1 MNTLGSS
8 GFHVKIR
15 VEVLNNPKNIVQKMV
30 LGCLAKD
37 DEIFFDYWGENMDLW
52 QNFLLLVRSID
63 TFCVKLGQFVQT

>member
-1 MNTLGSS
+1 
-8 GFHVKIR
+8 
-15 VEVLNNPKNIVQKMV
+15 MV

-37 DEIFFDYWGENMDLW
+37 DDIFFDYWGENMDLW